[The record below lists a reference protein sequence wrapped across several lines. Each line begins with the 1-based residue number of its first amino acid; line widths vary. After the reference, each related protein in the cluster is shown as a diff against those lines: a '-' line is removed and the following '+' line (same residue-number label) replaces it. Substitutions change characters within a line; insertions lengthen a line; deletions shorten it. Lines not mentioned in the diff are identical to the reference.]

1 MPSMAESKAIWLLR
15 ITLSS
20 SATPPVGAA
29 RAGEWTSGKEI
40 VL

>member
-1 MPSMAESKAIWLLR
+1 MAGAKAIWPLR
-15 ITLSS
+15 ITISS
-20 SATPPVGAA
+20 GATPPVSAA